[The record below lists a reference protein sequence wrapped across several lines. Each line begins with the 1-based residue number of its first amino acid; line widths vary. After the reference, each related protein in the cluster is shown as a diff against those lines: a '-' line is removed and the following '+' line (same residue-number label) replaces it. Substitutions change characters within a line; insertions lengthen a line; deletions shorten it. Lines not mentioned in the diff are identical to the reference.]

1 MKKVLFKKR
10 FSAIILVGFL
20 IVTILGF
27 IPSSK
32 QIVWSTQTPQSGS
45 SATGEVIKMRNP
57 VIRSGA
63 VIILKNPVGTV
74 VPTSVQKSNPSIQ
87 LLQTSTPMPVIPPV
101 IWQVTPTLG
110 RAVEVIPTGVN
121 VPKPAYDCN
130 VQVNSPYWYQQFAPG
145 EDFDFDV
152 TITNTGTE
160 AWNTDIDVMQ
170 YTGWRMEIEGKY
182 LYDLDKDYD
191 SAQIV
196 LPGQSIRW
204 KIRMEAPKEKTTED
218 DKYYTTYSLV
228 KGTDYD
234 NSRFC
239 PFSLYIYVP
248 HK

>member
-10 FSAIILVGFL
+10 FSAIILAGFL
-20 IVTILGF
+20 IITILGF
-27 IPSSK
+27 IPYSK

-121 VPKPAYDCN
+121 VPKPAYDC
-130 VQVNSPYWYQQFAPG
+130 
-145 EDFDFDV
+145 
-152 TITNTGTE
+152 
-160 AWNTDIDVMQ
+160 
-170 YTGWRMEIEGKY
+170 
-182 LYDLDKDYD
+182 
-191 SAQIV
+191 
-196 LPGQSIRW
+196 
-204 KIRMEAPKEKTTED
+204 
-218 DKYYTTYSLV
+218 
-228 KGTDYD
+228 
-234 NSRFC
+234 
-239 PFSLYIYVP
+239 
-248 HK
+248 